1 MEINIEY
8 EPNKIYK
15 PLYTEAWTECVL
27 IGGRGSGKTF
37 EASQYVTIELHRDP
51 TKRAVILRDVAKTIK
66 ESIFSEVTQRFENI
80 RSKADGHLDDYFK
93 VNEGEIKHKDNVVLF
108 TKGMRKSR
116 VEQTTDL
123 KGLSDIDIAI
133 LEEVEDIR
141 DSSRVD
147 TLVDTLRKEN
157 VKIIFILNTPDVG
170 HWIIKR
176 YFDLIPAQTDGFFE
190 LLPKKINGVLQIF
203 STYKDN
209 PHLPS
214 NIVKRYEAYGDPT
227 SHTNNPYHYNSSILG
242 LARAFREGLVFPKW
256 NIISDEEYAQLEY
269 NKAYGMDFGSNDP
282 TTLVEIQKHDNNL
295 YINEIFYKS
304 GLNIDQIFELIKDY
318 QDEIIADSSA
328 KQTIDTLNEKIDPDS
343 GNRVW
348 LTPSRKGEGSVKN
361 GIMKMQSYNIFIT
374 ASSENVI
381 NEFQN
386 YIWKKD
392 KNNQKTDVV
401 EDSFNHAIDSI
412 RYALEAVIVTPQF
425 YSI

>member
-1 MEINIEY
+1 
-8 EPNKIYK
+8 
-15 PLYTEAWTECVL
+15 
-27 IGGRGSGKTF
+27 
-37 EASQYVTIELHRDP
+37 
-51 TKRAVILRDVAKTIK
+51 
-66 ESIFSEVTQRFENI
+66 
-80 RSKADGHLDDYFK
+80 
-93 VNEGEIKHKDNVVLF
+93 
-108 TKGMRKSR
+108 MRKSR

-147 TLVDTLRKEN
+147 TLVDTLRKEH

-209 PHLPS
+209 PHLPI
-214 NIVKRYEAYGDPT
+214 NIVKRYETYGDPT
-227 SHTNNPYHYNSSILG
+227 SHTFNPHHYNSSILG

-269 NKAYGMDFGSNDP
+269 NKAYGLDFGSNDP
-282 TTLVEIQKHDNNL
+282 TTLVEVQKHDNNL

-304 GLNIDQIFELIKDY
+304 GLNIDQIFDLIKDY

-328 KQTIDTLNEKIDPDS
+328 KQTIDTLNAK
-343 GNRVW
+343 GAW
-348 LTPSRKGEGSVKN
+348 LTPSIKGEGSVLN
-361 GIMKMQSYNIFIT
+361 GIRKIQSYNIHIT
-374 ASSENVI
+374 ASSENII

-392 KNNQKTDVV
+392 KNNQKTDVA

-412 RYALEAVIVTPQF
+412 RYALEAQTVTPQF
-425 YSI
+425 YTI